1 LIISKTPYR
10 ISFFGGGSDYPEWY
24 LKNDGTVISTTINKY
39 VYVSCRKLN
48 KYFNH
53 NYRVSYSKVEE
64 VKKIDQ
70 ILHPAIRAILL
81 NSKIKEGMEI
91 HYDGDLPSKS
101 GMGSSSSFV
110 VGLLNVI
117 NYYQKNKLSKKTLAE
132 KSFFI
137 ERNFLKEN
145 VGYQDQIAASY
156 GGFNKINFSKKKE
169 FVVNKIKLKK
179 KFENAMNNNLF
190 LVFTGIKRKA
200 EKIAGTYT
208 SELNN
213 KKKLNIKKILNHVT
227 TANKLILEDN
237 PNDFGRL
244 LNETWI
250 EKKNLSPFVTN
261 SNIDELYNLGIKNG
275 AFGGKL
281 LGAGGGG
288 FILFYVDKNQIYNF
302 KKKLAKF
309 NILHVKPENGGSK
322 IIYNES

>member
-1 LIISKTPYR
+1 LIISRTPYR

-53 NYRVSYSKVEE
+53 NYRVSYSRVEE

-81 NSKIKEGMEI
+81 NSKIKDGIEI

-117 NYYQKNKLSKKTLAE
+117 NYYQKNKLSKKTLAK

-137 ERNFLKEN
+137 ENNFLREN

-169 FVVNKIKLKK
+169 FVVNKIKLQK

-190 LVFTGIKRKA
+190 LVFTGIKRTA

-227 TANKLILEDN
+227 IANKLILEDN

-302 KKKLAKF
+302 KKKLTKF
-309 NILHVKPENGGSK
+309 NILHVKPENEGSK